1 MTNVLPQLAKTEIIY
16 RTKMTQMK
24 GKEQDITKIMKA
36 KEDKNVEVELAYKNE
51 KMLRNGLGPKN
62 AKRLASEI
70 KMLESELK
78 EYQDIKAAMIAN
90 TNGKTV
96 DQLKRNN
103 DKLKAQAA
111 TALKNKRKTGTKKS
125 RAVG

>member
-1 MTNVLPQLAKTEIIY
+1 M
-16 RTKMTQMK
+16 
-24 GKEQDITKIMKA
+24 
-36 KEDKNVEVELAYKNE
+36 
-51 KMLRNGLGPKN
+51 
-62 AKRLASEI
+62 ASEI

-111 TALKNKRKTGTKKS
+111 TALKQKEIWKRKAEQSDDKAKRLTDPLN
-125 RAVG
+125 